1 MYMCVCVCVR
11 AATCIILGEGCVE
24 GREERERGGEKKG
37 KEGGGGV
44 DRVKEREG
52 RDERRVVRREMKKKI
67 STCN

>member
-1 MYMCVCVCVR
+1 MCR
-11 AATCIILGEGCVE
+11 G
-24 GREERERGGEKKG
+24 ERGKGKRGEKKG

-52 RDERRVVRREMKKKI
+52 RDEGRVVRREMKKKI

>member
-1 MYMCVCVCVR
+1 MCVCVR

-24 GREERERGGEKKG
+24 GREERERGGGEKG
-37 KEGGGGV
+37 ERGGGV

-52 RDERRVVRREMKKKI
+52 RDEGRVVRREMKKKI